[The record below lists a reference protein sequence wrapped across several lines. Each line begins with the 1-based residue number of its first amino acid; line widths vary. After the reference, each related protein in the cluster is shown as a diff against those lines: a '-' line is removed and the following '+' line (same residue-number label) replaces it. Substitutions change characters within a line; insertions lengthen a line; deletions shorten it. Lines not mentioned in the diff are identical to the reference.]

1 MGSAWGMLVGF
12 LTRMLICGG
21 APMVTMGLAGVAGG
35 GGDGILG
42 GYCHSDGEDEGGN
55 LHLDL
60 VEYARCKTVGDQAA

>member
-1 MGSAWGMLVGF
+1 
-12 LTRMLICGG
+12 
-21 APMVTMGLAGVAGG
+21 MVTMGLAGVAGG